1 MEQNYG
7 GPVWH
12 ASAAPDPRRPFY
24 VNRESILCLRAAAE
38 AALAG
43 VGDAAAGEW
52 REPTERAY
60 HLRRRL
66 TAVEA
71 ALVGSVEDVRGTP
84 EGDRRLDLIAP
95 YLPPGAWG
103 ILKQEARRPA

>member
-12 ASAAPDPRRPFY
+12 ASAAMDPRYAFY
-24 VNRESILCLRAAAE
+24 EVVDREGILCATAG

-43 VGDAAAGEW
+43 VGDPAAGEW
-52 REPTERAY
+52 REWTGRAY

-66 TAVEA
+66 TADEA
-71 ALVGSVEDVRGTP
+71 ALVGPVVDVRGTP
-84 EGDRRLDLIAP
+84 EGDRRLGLIAP
-95 YLPPGAWG
+95 YVPPGAWG
-103 ILKQEARRPA
+103 ILKQEAVRP